1 MELVKKTNNWANL
14 PPLSELDL
22 ADRAM
27 DWQDELELEIP
38 RERLPDAVRR
48 ARKNHKSSFALNL
61 YEILTAW
68 EEITAEEIADRQK
81 QLQRERFENPTLA
94 CSNEKYHVNKQG
106 DVFSDLFNTG
116 TDEVSPCPV
125 CREDEYKKWR
135 KTQIALYGE
144 HLPTI
149 IKPAQ
154 EFNTLEAAGNLFLAK
169 LKPQISAEEIAD
181 LEFEHNSLVTDLVP
195 DEKARRD
202 LLIVWDEG
210 ARCFCSEQFR
220 SQTFTPDVIRKKIE
234 GYKKAVKPD
243 VEKV

>member
-61 YEILTAW
+61 YEILNAW
-68 EEITAEEIADRQK
+68 EEITGEETAERQK
-81 QLQRERFENPTLA
+81 QIERERFKNPTLA
-94 CSNEKYHVNKQG
+94 CLNEKYHINGKGEVL
-106 DVFSDLFNTG
+106 SDLFNAG
-116 TDEVSPCPV
+116 NDEVSPCPV
-125 CREDEYKKWR
+125 CREEDYKNWR

-149 IKPAQ
+149 VKPAQ
-154 EFNTLEAAGNLFLAK
+154 ERNALEIAGNLFLDK
-169 LKPQISAEEIAD
+169 LKVKISPEEIAD
-181 LEFEHNSLVTDLVP
+181 LEFEYNSLVTDLVP
-195 DEKARRD
+195 DESARKN

-210 ARCFCSEQFR
+210 AEIFKHPNSALL
-220 SQTFTPDVIRKKIE
+220 TFTPEVIKKKIAD
-234 GYKKAVKPD
+234 YKKRIEER
-243 VEKV
+243 EKV